1 MISDLILCHK
11 VRKLFVIIITQKEEI
26 RSQIYR
32 KTRFILSIEKQIFLT
47 NCSRIF
53 LSRIESLLLANI
65 HIRFMNKK
73 HLFTLLFTLLV
84 WTSCNNQQ
92 HFITDAAYRAEVEN
106 DFQAK
111 QAALP
116 NGNLFAVFNDQMTPE
131 EREALTFMYAYM
143 PIGDI
148 TDYSGDFYLKNIR
161 SSFQARNEMPWGDSI
176 PEDIF
181 RHFVLPVRINNEN
194 LDESRMVFFD
204 ELKDR
209 VKGLSLYDAVLEVN
223 HWCHEKVIYTPS
235 DGRTSSPLASVKTAY
250 GRCGEESTF
259 TVAALRSVGIPARQ
273 VYTPRWAHTD
283 DNHAWVEAWVNG
295 KWYFF
300 GACEPEP
307 VLNLG
312 WFNGPAYRGMLMHTK
327 VFGKYNGPEDVME
340 RTDGYTEINVI
351 DNYAPSAKAVITVM
365 DANGKPV
372 KDALVEFKI
381 YNYAEFNSVARKKT
395 DADGKCSLSAGKGD
409 MLVWASKDGKFGYS
423 KVSFGKDGEVT
434 IALNKKPG
442 DVETIALDIVPP
454 VDGSIP
460 AEVTPEQKEANA
472 KRLLEEDAIRNKY
485 VATFYTEEKAEAL
498 AKELGIDPMKT
509 EDFMIGSRGNWM
521 EIEKFLRETPA
532 EKRAQAMALLDVVSA
547 KDLRDT
553 PASVFAD
560 HLNNTPAVQSEW
572 FNEYIMNPRVANE
585 FLTPYKSFF
594 AANIEP
600 SLAKQAVEN
609 PQALVDWVKNNVS
622 INDALNAQRIPI
634 MPMGVWKSRIADKGS
649 RNIFFVAVARSLGIP
664 ARIEPVARKIQYF
677 KDNAWVDVD
686 FEAAVQTTAKQGK
699 VIASYQPIKALQDPK
714 YYSHFTIAKVLPNG
728 TLQTLNFERGGNVD
742 MGLGDTWS
750 GLLKKPL
757 SMDEGNY
764 MLVTGTRMANG
775 SVLAEIEFF
784 NVEADKTTPIQLE
797 MRESKDEIQ
806 VIGNFNSENKFKRAD
821 NGEETSLLATTGR
834 GYYIVALL
842 GSRQEPTN
850 HAMRDIAAVKKEL
863 EDWGRGIVLLF
874 PDEKGYKNFDPKE
887 FGDLPGTITYGLD
900 IDGAIQK
907 EMATAMKL
915 QNANTL
921 PIFLIADTFNRVV
934 FVSQGYTIGLGEQL
948 MKDIHN
954 LNHLVSNV

>member
-116 NGNLFAVFNDQMTPE
+116 NGDLFAVFNDQMTPE

-295 KWYFF
+295 KWYFL

-351 DNYAPSAKAVITVM
+351 DNYAPSAKAVITVT

-442 DVETIALDIVPP
+442 DVETIALDIIPP

-509 EDFMIGSRGNWM
+509 EDFIIGSRGNWM

-532 EKRAQAMALLDVVSA
+532 EKRTQAMALLDVVSA

-948 MKDIHN
+948 MKVIHK
-954 LNHLVSNV
+954 L